1 MGKSPRV
8 SVESQWAHLSL
19 SEVSVIYEILS
30 GLGSPPSPRW
40 VPGWSDQHLEAA
52 SHSSL
57 SGDFISLSLFFP
69 MDVDW
74 GYLTPHLQF
83 QGMRR
88 RPRLMPRY
96 GPYGRLPSRSN
107 LKLHILNASIPK
119 QNPWLS
125 SDWLNAW
132 LRPSDWLLS
141 WGPEITSARRVSNE
155 PVTRTMVGE
164 KLMS

>member
-1 MGKSPRV
+1 MS
-8 SVESQWAHLSL
+8 SLESQWSL
-19 SEVSVIYEILS
+19 SDLWDPLWT
-30 GLGSPPSPRW
+30 GLPVVPPLGPGLIRPTFRGSHP
-40 VPGWSDQHLEAA
+40 
-52 SHSSL
+52 SL
-57 SGDFISLSLFFP
+57 SGDYISLSAFFP
-69 MDVDW
+69 MDCGLGNGEW
-74 GYLTPHLQF
+74 LTPHWQC

-119 QNPWLS
+119 QKPSLS
-125 SDWLNAW
+125 SDWPNAS
-132 LRPSDWLLS
+132 LCPSDWLLS